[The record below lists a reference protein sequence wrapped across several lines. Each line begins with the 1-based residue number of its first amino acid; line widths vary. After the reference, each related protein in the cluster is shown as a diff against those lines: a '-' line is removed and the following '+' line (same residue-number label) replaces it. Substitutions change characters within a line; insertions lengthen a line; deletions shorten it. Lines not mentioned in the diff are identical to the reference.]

1 MQAGKVWAACRNAIL
16 VVGPLLLVCIGC
28 AAWADQA
35 TPPDEV
41 VVGFG
46 NRLPPYVFPEQQ
58 TGMIVEIFR
67 EALAPQGYRVK
78 PVFLPLKREAM
89 LFDEH
94 KIDAAMLDFYVDMTK
109 PGRVYGAPAFV
120 YHNVL
125 ITLAN
130 RHLKIGSPADMQGL
144 SVLAFQGAL
153 GLYPEWL
160 QEVNA
165 AGRYQETNNQAL
177 QVLTLA
183 DGGVD
188 VVLSD
193 RVIFDYF
200 RRQALSK
207 HGNHGEVFEEHD
219 VIANNPDLYRTVF
232 HDETVRDAYNA
243 GLASLIKSQ
252 RYDQIVK
259 SFMDRPVD

>member
-1 MQAGKVWAACRNAIL
+1 MQAGKVWAACRSAIL
-16 VVGPLLLVCIGC
+16 TVGTILLVCAGG
-28 AAWADQA
+28 AAWSAPQ
-35 TPPDEV
+35 DEV

-67 EALAPQGYRVK
+67 EALASQGYRLK

-109 PGRVYGAPAFV
+109 PGNVYGAPAFV

-130 RHLKIGSPADMQGL
+130 RHLKIERPADLQNL

-160 QEVNA
+160 RQVNA

-177 QVLTLA
+177 QVLTLG

-200 RRQALSK
+200 RRQAQSK
-207 HGNHGEVFEEHD
+207 HGSHGEVFEEHD
-219 VIANNPDLYRTVF
+219 LIANRPDLYRTVF
-232 HDETVRDAYNA
+232 HDEKVRDAYNA
-243 GLASLIKSQ
+243 GLTILMKSQ

-259 SFMDRPVD
+259 SFMERPVD

>member
-1 MQAGKVWAACRNAIL
+1 MQAGKVWAACRSAIL
-16 VVGPLLLVCIGC
+16 
-28 AAWADQA
+28 AAGMILMVSAGGAARSAPQ
-35 TPPDEV
+35 DEV

-67 EALAPQGYRVK
+67 EALASQGYRLK

-109 PGRVYGAPAFV
+109 PGNVYGAPAFV

-125 ITLAN
+125 ITLAD
-130 RHLKIGSPADMQGL
+130 RHLKIDSPADMQGL

-153 GLYPEWL
+153 GLYPDWL
-160 QEVNA
+160 QQVSA
-165 AGRYQETNNQAL
+165 AGRHQETNNQAL

-193 RVIFDYF
+193 RAIFNYF
-200 RRQALSK
+200 RRQAQSK

-219 VIANNPDLYRTVF
+219 VLPNKSDLYRTVF
-232 HDETVRDAYNA
+232 HDEKVRDAFNI
-243 GLASLIKSQ
+243 GLNSLIKSG

-259 SFMDRPVD
+259 SFMDRPPD